1 MTDVLFL
8 RGTTAAEGAWRA
20 GRPARKA
27 ISSLLVGVVDLG
39 WRGREVVAD
48 QGRTARSAV
57 DRWSENLLR
66 TLVVRVV
73 DAVVATVDLT
83 DLVRRHVDLDALA
96 GELDVEAIVR
106 RVDLDAVAARLDVA
120 AVVARVDPA
129 EVIAR
134 IDLDEVVARVDLDA
148 AAARL
153 DLERLVA
160 RIDPDRVVERVDLDA
175 AISRLDLVALA
186 REIIDGVD
194 LPDIIRSSTG
204 TMATEAVRSVR
215 SETTRADDAVA
226 GFVDRLLRR
235 SPSSAAPVLP

>member
-1 MTDVLFL
+1 M
-8 RGTTAAEGAWRA
+8 
-20 GRPARKA
+20 
-27 ISSLLVGVVDLG
+27 
-39 WRGREVVAD
+39 
-48 QGRTARSAV
+48 QSAL
-57 DRWSENLLR
+57 DRWTENVLR
-66 TLVVRVV
+66 SLVVRVV
-73 DAVVATVDLT
+73 DAVVATIDLT

-120 AVVARVDPA
+120 AVVARVDPT

-153 DLERLVA
+153 DLERLVV

-175 AISRLDLVALA
+175 AIARLDLVALA
-186 REIIDGVD
+186 RQIIEGVD
-194 LPDIIRSSTG
+194 LPEIIRSSTG
-204 TMATEAVRSVR
+204 TLATDAVRSVR
-215 SETTRADDAVA
+215 SETMRADEAVA

-235 SPSSAAPVLP
+235 STARGAPVLP